1 MRLHLSVRPGLGIE
15 VDEAVVRATPYSG
28 DGLHLS
34 MAPDPID
41 VADTHQAD

>member
-1 MRLHLSVRPGLGIE
+1 MRLHLSDRPGLGIE
-15 VDEAVVRATPYSG
+15 VDEAVVRANPYSG